1 MHFSDLCDCN
11 IPDSYGYASS
21 KILSYHL
28 IVEGNLQQIVSE
40 MEGFDKGLLKSLDIK
55 FNKNQTVA
63 ALKRNLSFSG
73 KLKVVE
79 SILNEE
85 NQWIIRA
92 FENLNKLRNLIAHNR
107 FHSDRSQIELITSY
121 CEDIISTVSKNTTAD
136 IPPSLRGNK
145 LRFSVVVAIDQMKVS
160 FKHINWKKE
169 PILLNGFQLGDYP
182 KDSLE
187 GRMIEIFGEGIKE
200 LFPVVRPIQPQDVV
214 D

>member
-1 MHFSDLCDCN
+1 
-11 IPDSYGYASS
+11 
-21 KILSYHL
+21 
-28 IVEGNLQQIVSE
+28 
-40 MEGFDKGLLKSLDIK
+40 
-55 FNKNQTVA
+55 
-63 ALKRNLSFSG
+63 
-73 KLKVVE
+73 
-79 SILNEE
+79 
-85 NQWIIRA
+85 
-92 FENLNKLRNLIAHNR
+92 
-107 FHSDRSQIELITSY
+107 
-121 CEDIISTVSKNTTAD
+121 NTTAD